1 MKQPFHCPDVPVL
14 LFVSRSDLRFR
25 AVQHRFHMCHR
36 VVPTK
41 AERWQQLIDGICLRS
56 RKKKGNDA
64 GRKNSAYCSTV
75 PIKSAGR
82 LPVLCLRVRR
92 THFFDRHPSDTR
104 EAGKLRARVNS
115 VKSGVAHGDA
125 NRIDRFAAAIPLLS
139 RTSSRRNQQRDS
151 FFVFSRTR
159 SLLFLVKKIFGRD
172 ENKISNKVHFFLV
185 DFESDF

>member
-1 MKQPFHCPDVPVL
+1 MTPVERIRRIAL
-14 LFVSRSDLRFR
+14 PLQLE
-25 AVQHRFHMCHR
+25 VQF
-36 VVPTK
+36 
-41 AERWQQLIDGICLRS
+41 AS
-56 RKKKGNDA
+56 
-64 GRKNSAYCSTV
+64 
-75 PIKSAGR
+75 
-82 LPVLCLRVRR
+82 PVLCLRVHRP
-92 THFFDRHPSDTR
+92 HFFDRHPSGTL
-104 EAGKLRARVNS
+104 EAGKLRARANS

-125 NRIDRFAAAIPLLS
+125 NRIDRFAAAIALLS